1 MFCSR
6 WYALIRPIA
15 LVALFSLGALSLQ
28 AQDILT
34 ADRFLASVGERYA
47 AIKDYQAKIV
57 IRSSKTEMKGTI
69 IHKNPNLLRIDFAQ
83 PEEQVIAFNGE
94 VLTVYLPEYR
104 AVLSQTV
111 SSDSQTAAASLASAQ
126 GLSMLRRNYGA
137 AYTSGPD
144 PVPLEEGSSEL
155 VVKVSL
161 TRRSLSEGFREIQL
175 AITPETKLIRRIEG
189 RTIADE
195 YLKFDFTDIKLD
207 QGIPEARFAYDS
219 PASANLYNNFLFKDT
234 D

>member
-1 MFCSR
+1 MFCLR

-15 LVALFSLGALSLQ
+15 LVALLLSGALSLQ
-28 AQDILT
+28 AQEILT
-34 ADRFLASVGERYA
+34 ADRFLAQVGDRYA

-57 IRSSKTEMKGTI
+57 IRSSNAEMKGTI
-69 IHKNPNLLRIDFAQ
+69 IHKSPKLLRIDFTQ
-83 PEEQVIAFNGE
+83 PEEQVIAFNGD

-104 AVLSQTV
+104 AVLSQSV
-111 SSDSQTAAASLASAQ
+111 ASNSEASAASLASAQ
-126 GLSMLRRNYGA
+126 GLSMLRRNYA
-137 AYTSGPD
+137 SAYATGPD

-155 VVKVSL
+155 VIKLVL
-161 TRRSLSEGFREIQL
+161 TRRSLSEGFREIKL
-175 AITPETKLIRRIEG
+175 SVSATTNLIRRIDG

-195 YLKFDFTDIKLD
+195 FVMFDFTDIKLD

-219 PASANLYNNFLFKDT
+219 PASANLFNNFLFKDT